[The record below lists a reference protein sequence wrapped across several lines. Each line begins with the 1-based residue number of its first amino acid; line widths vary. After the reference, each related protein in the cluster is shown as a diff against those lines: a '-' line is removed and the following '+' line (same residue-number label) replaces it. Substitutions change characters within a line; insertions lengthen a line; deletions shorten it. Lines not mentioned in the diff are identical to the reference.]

1 MSLNSVRRILL
12 IRKRT
17 LMPPLGNKA
26 RASNATPVTAAE
38 TAFSA
43 KKHVTKGVN
52 ARLAATSGVLA
63 LLLAGVTPVA
73 AAHAADAPDNA
84 SAITATTDN
93 AAENSATAAPAA
105 DHMVLEKGHVD
116 AFNVTASNGALK
128 LNLKEDVTGSHV
140 PRDPSKVELHVKDA
154 AKQTIP
160 DGWPGAGQS
169 YFLPQTQ
176 NHDLLWPGWD
186 TLGTQ
191 GGGVEKHIDLEFTA
205 VSGPGKVYLFGTNG
219 FGQMEPLLKNGA
231 TELKA
236 GAVREQTFP
245 AHTHANWAFTKPG
258 LYKITVK
265 ARGTASKSGA
275 AVESEEQTYYFT
287 VGSAH
292 KGTAFKK
299 AEPKPQP
306 APEKPAPQPEK
317 PAPEKPKPAP
327 QPEKPAPEKPAP
339 APEKPKPA
347 PEKKKPAPKKPA
359 PAPAP
364 EKQKPESQKPAA
376 QKPAEKPATEKPE
389 AVAPSKPV
397 AEGATGPAVT
407 APQAPATPGAA
418 QCMPVEEVREATQQE
433 IDAANSG
440 GRQGKTSATTGSVT
454 KGGTSALG
462 ASGLLP
468 MSQVNGSATVPANSH
483 VHPNWVFSK
492 PGTYTVQIRQSATLK
507 SGGTTSARATLR
519 FNVGPGATGAT
530 NGHFDLGS
538 QLNGKTLKASL
549 KDDRKQPAAWVEP
562 SSITF
567 ALGDAARVAAPA
579 GIEFVAPK
587 GSNVWMVPS
596 TQIPGVPWIGANTM
610 HPSLKDTTGPVTWTL
625 ESVSG
630 PGNVAV
636 FTSGNFGQ
644 IVGQR
649 WFNSTASAA
658 TPGKQPGTQPGN
670 GSSTPGAAS
679 GTEGSKPTVTV
690 SGIAKDQKSAKK
702 GQLFKKGGKVMVVDT
717 VGRTADGKPCALPQ
731 AGGGSLA
738 RTGADVAHAGV
749 VGGLLAAVGAGA
761 FMLRRRARNAE

>member
-1 MSLNSVRRILL
+1 
-12 IRKRT
+12 
-17 LMPPLGNKA
+17 
-26 RASNATPVTAAE
+26 
-38 TAFSA
+38 
-43 KKHVTKGVN
+43 
-52 ARLAATSGVLA
+52 
-63 LLLAGVTPVA
+63 
-73 AAHAADAPDNA
+73 
-84 SAITATTDN
+84 
-93 AAENSATAAPAA
+93 
-105 DHMVLEKGHVD
+105 
-116 AFNVTASNGALK
+116 
-128 LNLKEDVTGSHV
+128 
-140 PRDPSKVELHVKDA
+140 
-154 AKQTIP
+154 
-160 DGWPGAGQS
+160 
-169 YFLPQTQ
+169 
-176 NHDLLWPGWD
+176 
-186 TLGTQ
+186 
-191 GGGVEKHIDLEFTA
+191 
-205 VSGPGKVYLFGTNG
+205 
-219 FGQMEPLLKNGA
+219 
-231 TELKA
+231 
-236 GAVREQTFP
+236 
-245 AHTHANWAFTKPG
+245 
-258 LYKITVK
+258 
-265 ARGTASKSGA
+265 
-275 AVESEEQTYYFT
+275 
-287 VGSAH
+287 
-292 KGTAFKK
+292 
-299 AEPKPQP
+299 
-306 APEKPAPQPEK
+306 
-317 PAPEKPKPAP
+317 
-327 QPEKPAPEKPAP
+327 
-339 APEKPKPA
+339 
-347 PEKKKPAPKKPA
+347 
-359 PAPAP
+359 
-364 EKQKPESQKPAA
+364 
-376 QKPAEKPATEKPE
+376 
-389 AVAPSKPV
+389 
-397 AEGATGPAVT
+397 
-407 APQAPATPGAA
+407 
-418 QCMPVEEVREATQQE
+418 MPVKEAREATQQE
-433 IDAANSG
+433 IEAANSG
-440 GRQGKTSATTGSVT
+440 GQQGKTPATTGSAT

-492 PGTYTVQIRQSATLK
+492 PGTYTVQIRQTATLK

-649 WFNSTASAA
+649 WFNSTAGAA
-658 TPGKQPGTQPGN
+658 MPGKQPGTQPGN
-670 GSSTPGAAS
+670 GSSTPGTAS
-679 GTEGSKPTVTV
+679 GAEGSKPTVTV

-749 VGGLLAAVGAGA
+749 VGGLLAAIGAGA

>member
-1 MSLNSVRRILL
+1 MSLNSVRFILL

-17 LMPPLGNKA
+17 VMPPLGNKA
-26 RASNATPVTAAE
+26 PASNATPVTTAAP
-38 TAFSA
+38 AFSA

-73 AAHAADAPDNA
+73 AHATDAPDNA
-84 SAITATTDN
+84 SAIAATTDN
-93 AAENSATAAPAA
+93 SAANNAAAAPAA
-105 DHMVLEKGHVD
+105 DHLVLEKGHVD

-140 PRDPSKVELHVKDA
+140 QRDPSKVELHVKDA

-176 NHDLLWPGWD
+176 DHNLLWPGWD

-191 GGGVEKHIDLEFTA
+191 GGGVDKHIDLEFTA

-219 FGQMEPLLKNGA
+219 FGGMEPLLKGGA

-265 ARGTASKSGA
+265 ARGIASKSGA
-275 AVESEEQTYYFT
+275 TVESEEQTYYFT
-287 VGSAH
+287 VGSKH

-306 APEKPAPQPEK
+306 APENPTPAPEKPKPTPAPEKPKPTPQPEK
-317 PAPEKPKPAP
+317 PAPEKPQPK
-327 QPEKPAPEKPAP
+327 PEKKP
-339 APEKPKPA
+339 APEKPKP
-347 PEKKKPAPKKPA
+347 EKPKPA
-359 PAPAP
+359 PAPD
-364 EKQKPESQKPAA
+364 KQKPESQKPAVK
-376 QKPAEKPATEKPE
+376 KPAEKPASEKPE

-397 AEGATGPAVT
+397 AEDAGAPAAN
-407 APQAPATPGAA
+407 APQAPASPGAA
-418 QCMPVEEVREATQQE
+418 QCMPVKEAREATQQE
-433 IDAANSG
+433 IEAANSG
-440 GRQGKTSATTGSVT
+440 GQQGKTPATTGSAT

-492 PGTYTVQIRQSATLK
+492 PGTYTVQIRQTATLK

-649 WFNSTASAA
+649 WFNSTAGAA
-658 TPGKQPGTQPGN
+658 MPGKQPGN
-670 GSSTPGAAS
+670 GSSSPGTTS
-679 GTEGSKPTVTV
+679 GAEGSKPTVTV

-702 GQLFKKGGKVMVVDT
+702 GQLFKKGNKIMVVDT

-731 AGGGSLA
+731 ASGGSLA
-738 RTGADVAHAGV
+738 RTGADVAHIGV
-749 VGGLLAAVGAGA
+749 AGGLLAAVGAGA
-761 FMLRRRARNAE
+761 FMVLRRARNAE

>member
-1 MSLNSVRRILL
+1 
-12 IRKRT
+12 
-17 LMPPLGNKA
+17 MPPLGNKA
-26 RASNATPVTAAE
+26 PASNATPVTTAAP
-38 TAFSA
+38 AFSA

-63 LLLAGVTPVA
+63 LLLAGVAPVA
-73 AAHAADAPDNA
+73 AHATDAPDNA
-84 SAITATTDN
+84 SAIAATTDN
-93 AAENSATAAPAA
+93 SAANNAAAAPVA
-105 DHMVLEKGHVD
+105 DHLVLEKGHVD

-140 PRDPSKVELHVKDA
+140 QRDPSKVELHVKDA

-176 NHDLLWPGWD
+176 DHNILWPGWD

-191 GGGVEKHIDLEFTA
+191 GGGVDKHIDLEFTA

-219 FGQMEPLLKNGA
+219 FGGMEPLLKGGA

-265 ARGTASKSGA
+265 ARGIASKSGA
-275 AVESEEQTYYFT
+275 TVESEEQTYYFT
-287 VGSAH
+287 VGSKH

-306 APEKPAPQPEK
+306 APENPTPAPEKPKPTPAPEKPKPTPQPEK
-317 PAPEKPKPAP
+317 PAPEKPQPK
-327 QPEKPAPEKPAP
+327 PEKKP
-339 APEKPKPA
+339 APEKPKP
-347 PEKKKPAPKKPA
+347 EKPKPA
-359 PAPAP
+359 PAPD
-364 EKQKPESQKPAA
+364 KQKPESQKPAVK
-376 QKPAEKPATEKPE
+376 KPAEKPASEKPE

-397 AEGATGPAVT
+397 AEDAGAPAAN

-418 QCMPVEEVREATQQE
+418 QCMPVEEAREATQQE
-433 IDAANSG
+433 IEAAKSG
-440 GRQGKTSATTGSVT
+440 AQPKGNASTATGSAT
-454 KGGTSALG
+454 KGGASVLG
-462 ASGLLP
+462 ASGLMP
-468 MSQVNGSATVPANSH
+468 MSKVNGSATIPANSH

-492 PGTYTVQIRQSATLK
+492 PGTYTVQIRQTATLK

-519 FNVGPGATGAT
+519 FNVGPGAAGAT

-562 SSITF
+562 GSLTF

-625 ESVSG
+625 ESVNG

-649 WFNSTASAA
+649 WFNSTAGAA
-658 TPGKQPGTQPGN
+658 MPGKQPGN
-670 GSSTPGAAS
+670 GSSTPGSALGA
-679 GTEGSKPTVTV
+679 GGSKPTVTV

-702 GQLFKKGGKVMVVDT
+702 GQLFKKGNKVMVVDT

-731 AGGGSLA
+731 ASGGSLA
-738 RTGADVAHAGV
+738 RTGADVAHIGIA
-749 VGGLLAAVGAGA
+749 GGLLAAVGAGA
-761 FMLRRRARNAE
+761 FMVLRRARNAE

>member
-1 MSLNSVRRILL
+1 
-12 IRKRT
+12 
-17 LMPPLGNKA
+17 MPPLGNKA
-26 RASNATPVTAAE
+26 PASNATPVTTAAP
-38 TAFSA
+38 AFSA

-73 AAHAADAPDNA
+73 AHAIDAPDNA
-84 SAITATTDN
+84 SAIAATTDN
-93 AAENSATAAPAA
+93 SAANNAAAAPAA
-105 DHMVLEKGHVD
+105 DHLVLEKGHVD

-140 PRDPSKVELHVKDA
+140 QRDPSKVELHVKDA

-176 NHDLLWPGWD
+176 DHNLLWPGWD

-191 GGGVEKHIDLEFTA
+191 GGGVDKHIDLEFTA
-205 VSGPGKVYLFGTNG
+205 VSGPGTVYLFGTNG
-219 FGQMEPLLKNGA
+219 FGGMEPLLKGGA

-265 ARGTASKSGA
+265 ARGIASKSGA
-275 AVESEEQTYYFT
+275 TVESEEQTYYFT
-287 VGSAH
+287 VGSKH

-306 APEKPAPQPEK
+306 APENPTPAPEEPKPSPQPEK

-327 QPEKPAPEKPAP
+327 EKPQPEPEKKP
-339 APEKPKPA
+339 APEKPKP
-347 PEKKKPAPKKPA
+347 EKQKPA
-359 PAPAP
+359 PAPD
-364 EKQKPESQKPAA
+364 EQKPESEKPAVK
-376 QKPAEKPATEKPE
+376 KPAEKPASEKPE

-397 AEGATGPAVT
+397 AEDAGAPAAT
-407 APQAPATPGAA
+407 APQAPASPGAA
-418 QCMPVEEVREATQQE
+418 QCMPVEEAREATQQE
-433 IDAANSG
+433 IEAAKSG
-440 GRQGKTSATTGSVT
+440 AQPKGNASATTGSAT

-492 PGTYTVQIRQSATLK
+492 PGTYTVQIRQTATLK

-610 HPSLKDTTGPVTWTL
+610 HTSLKDTTGPVTWTL

-649 WFNSTASAA
+649 WFNSTAGAA
-658 TPGKQPGTQPGN
+658 MPGKRPGTQPGN
-670 GSSTPGAAS
+670 GSSTPGTAS
-679 GTEGSKPTVTV
+679 GAEGSKPTVTV

-717 VGRTADGKPCALPQ
+717 VGRTADGKLCALPQ

-749 VGGLLAAVGAGA
+749 VGGLLAAIGAGA

>member
-1 MSLNSVRRILL
+1 
-12 IRKRT
+12 
-17 LMPPLGNKA
+17 MPPIGNKA
-26 RASNATPVTAAE
+26 PASNATPVTTAGP
-38 TAFSA
+38 AFSA

-52 ARLAATSGVLA
+52 ARLAATSGLLA

-73 AAHAADAPDNA
+73 AAHAADAPA
-84 SAITATTDN
+84 QESATAATTDN
-93 AAENSATAAPAA
+93 SAANNAAAAPAA
-105 DHMVLEKGHVD
+105 DHLVLEKGHVD

-140 PRDPSKVELHVKDA
+140 QRDPSKVELHVKDA

-176 NHDLLWPGWD
+176 DHNLLWPGWD

-191 GGGVEKHIDLEFTA
+191 GGGVDKHIDLEFTA

-219 FGQMEPLLKNGA
+219 FGGMEPLLKGGA

-265 ARGTASKSGA
+265 ARGIASKSGA
-275 AVESEEQTYYFT
+275 TVESEEQTYYFT
-287 VGSAH
+287 VGSKH

-306 APEKPAPQPEK
+306 APENPTPAPEKPKPTPAPEKPKPTPQPEK
-317 PAPEKPKPAP
+317 PAPEKPQPK
-327 QPEKPAPEKPAP
+327 PEKKP
-339 APEKPKPA
+339 APEKPKP
-347 PEKKKPAPKKPA
+347 EKPKPA
-359 PAPAP
+359 PAPD
-364 EKQKPESQKPAA
+364 KQKPESQKPAVK
-376 QKPAEKPATEKPE
+376 KPAEKPASEKPE

-397 AEGATGPAVT
+397 AEDAGAPAAN
-407 APQAPATPGAA
+407 APQAPASPGAA
-418 QCMPVEEVREATQQE
+418 QCMPVKEAREATQQE
-433 IDAANSG
+433 IEAANSG
-440 GRQGKTSATTGSVT
+440 GQQGKTPATTGSAT

-492 PGTYTVQIRQSATLK
+492 PGTYTVQIRQTATLK

-649 WFNSTASAA
+649 WFNSTAGAA
-658 TPGKQPGTQPGN
+658 MPGKQPGTQPGN
-670 GSSTPGAAS
+670 GSSTPGTAS
-679 GTEGSKPTVTV
+679 GAEGSKPTVTV

-702 GQLFKKGGKVMVVDT
+702 GQLFKKGNKIMVVDT

-749 VGGLLAAVGAGA
+749 VGGLLAAIGAGA